1 MKRFLFYLLTI
12 SVCICL
18 TVIAASSN
26 KRPAARYVPGEI
38 LVKYK
43 PGTGSSTVAALNARF
58 GTSTLQ
64 HFSSLGVYRKK
75 LPGTMSVGQ
84 ALNIFRSEPAVK
96 YAEPNYIYDLLATP
110 NDTSFN
116 QLWGLNNTGQ
126 SVNSTTGTS
135 GCDISAT
142 QAWDTITNGSAK
154 VVAVID
160 SGIDYNHTDISTN
173 IAAGYDFVADN
184 ASPIDSY
191 GHGTHVA
198 GTIGAI
204 GNNATGVAGIN
215 WTAQIMPLRVGD
227 SDGLYTSS
235 IIAAINYATTSGTV
249 KIINASWGGYTP
261 SDLIRDAISD
271 AGAAGILFVAAA
283 GNETNDN
290 DTDPVYPASYGL
302 SNIISVA
309 ATDQNDQ
316 LCSFSNYG
324 KTSVHVGAPG
334 RNIYSLAPSRADIPA
349 TVSDFTVNN
358 GWTFGGTNNTW
369 AISGGVLTN
378 KPYVNNSD
386 CYAVSPSL
394 DLTGATYCRVE
405 FTVSGNTEYYYDY
418 NYYDYLVVEV
428 SIDGGTTWTLV
439 SMPITGSQSSYAA
452 TYDIRDY
459 DGSAAVYVRLRF
471 VSDSSEI
478 VGTGYDID
486 NFKITKYSN
495 VYTTAYQFKDGT
507 SMATPHVAGMA
518 ALLWSQYPAY
528 TMEQIRYMII
538 NSVDQV
544 SSLTNKTV
552 SGGRINIYNAL
563 NLPAKPT
570 GLTATLSAPAK
581 ADLSWT
587 GNSPGATGFKIE
599 CKAGS
604 GGTWSQIATVPV
616 SSTTYSHVG
625 TPSGTT
631 VYYRVRSYDSHGN
644 SFYSDEASV
653 TTGSST
659 TEEGSSGGCFIATAA
674 FGSPLEKNVA
684 VLRAFRDRYLMASAP
699 GRKFVEL
706 YYKTSPPLA
715 DFISRHESAK
725 TLTRLMLAPA
735 VFLSSAAVNGGP
747 EILLSLLLVPAAA
760 VCIFRRFL
768 ILNKTT
774 AIKN

>member
-1 MKRFLFYLLTI
+1 MKRFLLYLLTV

-18 TVIAASSN
+18 TAIAATSN
-26 KRPAARYVPGEI
+26 KPPATRYIPGEI

-43 PGTGSSTVAALNARF
+43 PGTGPSTVAALNARF
-58 GTSTLQ
+58 GTSTMQ
-64 HFSSLGVYRKK
+64 HFSSLSIYRKK
-75 LPGTMSVGQ
+75 LPDTMSVGQ
-84 ALNIFRSEPAVK
+84 ALNIFRSEPTVK
-96 YAEPNYIYDLLATP
+96 YAEPNYIYELYATP

-126 SVNSTTGTS
+126 SVNGTTGTS
-135 GCDISAT
+135 GCDIGAT
-142 QAWDTITNGSAK
+142 QAWDTITDGSAK

-160 SGIDYNHTDISTN
+160 TGIDYNHTDISAN
-173 IAAGYDFVADN
+173 IVAGYDFYASN
-184 ASPIDSY
+184 ASPVDSY

-215 WTAQIMPLRVGD
+215 WTARIMPLRVGD
-227 SDGLYTSS
+227 SDGLATSA
-235 IIAAINYATTSGTV
+235 IISAINYATASGTV

-290 DTDPVYPASYGL
+290 DTDPSYPASYGL

-309 ATDQNDQ
+309 ATDQSDQ

-334 RNIYSLAPSRADIPA
+334 RNIYSLALSRADHW
-349 TVSDFTVNN
+349 TDNFTVNS

-378 KPYVNNSD
+378 KPYVNSSD
-386 CYAVSPSL
+386 CYAVSPVL

-418 NYYDYLVVEV
+418 NYYDYLIVEV

-439 SMPITGSQSSYAA
+439 SLPITGSKSSYAA
-452 TYDIRDY
+452 TFDTRDY
-459 DGSAAVYVRLRF
+459 DGSAAAYVRLRF
-471 VSDSSEI
+471 ISDSTI
-478 VGTGYDID
+478 ITGTGYDID

-507 SMATPHVAGMA
+507 SMAAPHVAGMA

-544 SSLTNKTV
+544 SSLTNKTI
-552 SGGRINIYNAL
+552 SGGRINIYNAM

-570 GLTATLSAPAK
+570 GLTASLGAPAR

-587 GNSPGATGFKIE
+587 NNSPGATGFKID

-604 GGTWSQIATVPV
+604 GGTWSEIATVPI

-653 TTGSST
+653 TTGIAT
-659 TEEGSSGGCFIATAA
+659 TVEGGSGGCFIATAA
-674 FGSPLEKNVA
+674 FGSPLEKNVGI
-684 VLRAFRDRYLMASAP
+684 LRAFRDRYLMTSAP

-706 YYKTSPPLA
+706 YYRTSPPLA
-715 DFISRHESAK
+715 GFISRHESAK
-725 TLTRLMLAPA
+725 ALARLVLAPA
-735 VFLSSAAVNGGP
+735 VLFSSAAVNGGP
-747 EILLSLLLVPAAA
+747 EILVSLLLMPAAA
-760 VCIFRRFL
+760 VFITRRF
-768 ILNKTT
+768 IRLNKTT
-774 AIKN
+774 APKN